1 MKERSRIFNSVIKK
15 RFYGSYLDR
24 GRQWREYKWLREVS
38 RELNRL
44 SLQEVVTA
52 NKLPGYVIIDDREE
66 DRIKAIED
74 NKKID
79 RSDIG
84 DTKPKQ

>member
-24 GRQWREYKWLREVS
+24 GRQWREYKWLREAS
-38 RELNRL
+38 RKLNRL
-44 SLQEVVTA
+44 CLQEVVTV
-52 NKLPGYVIIDDREE
+52 NKLPGYVIIEDREE
-66 DRIKAIED
+66 DKIKAMED
-74 NKKID
+74 KKMD
-79 RSDIG
+79 RGDIG